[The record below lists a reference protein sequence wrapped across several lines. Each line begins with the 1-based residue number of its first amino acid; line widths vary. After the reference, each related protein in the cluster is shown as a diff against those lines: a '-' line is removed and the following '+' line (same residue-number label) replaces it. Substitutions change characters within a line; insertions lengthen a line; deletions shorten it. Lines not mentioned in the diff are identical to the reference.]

1 MIEKVCVVRTK
12 STHIPHKGLNKTLD
26 HRNNKK
32 QGCFHEA
39 HRRPILYSPP
49 EKAAL
54 GAEKRDFLIE
64 N

>member
-1 MIEKVCVVRTK
+1 MVEKVCVVRTR

-26 HRNNKK
+26 QRTRKK
-32 QGCFHEA
+32 GCFHGA

-49 EKAAL
+49 EKAPL
-54 GAEKRDFLIE
+54 GAEKRDFLIV

>member
-12 STHIPHKGLNKTLD
+12 STHIPHKELNKKLD
-26 HRNNKK
+26 QRIGK
-32 QGCFHEA
+32 QGCFHVA